1 MTIKIDS
8 EASCRAAY
16 IDYYTNENTK
26 VSAEDMRRIVQ
37 RYDEA
42 TRKSWQVAFTKA
54 SNDENQ
60 YEFDDEQFE
69 DVRLESYEDTKDD
82 YDKDVNVKKEK
93 ARTDL
98 DVADTSIAATGAVA
112 GAAIG
117 TGAAMNALGIQGGG
131 ILGKLLGKLGKM
143 GVTTLGK
150 NPMNMKFVSTSG
162 LVGYILSG
170 ISCILSFATGLAAKT
185 NKANEEE
192 VKAVNELKG
201 EMETQQGV
209 IDEKQ
214 IELKDIQKQIR
225 VASDKATSE
234 NDDANAD
241 IENLAGTHTFYTNS
255 YLYLKGKIDRGEKLS
270 PSEVQQY
277 NGLVKMMNS
286 TSNQIQTRS
295 ESAEIVLNENKDII
309 SGFESDFEFISI
321 NLAEIKGKTD
331 FAAEIDEATK
341 KSCDNQAKIQ
351 KINSFAGYTAAAGM
365 AISTAVFATELGWI
379 NPVAWV
385 VAAGGAVLAGLAI
398 AGAIFSTKA
407 YKEQADYSTQVG
419 EEIGLRVKTEGAN
432 AVAIDNLEDGID
444 DYNITKSTI
453 ESETILK
460 PTDLVQPTAVTV
472 NPFNNSN
479 NDDEQGNKPRYMT

>member
-69 DVRLESYEDTKDD
+69 DIRLESYEETKDE
-82 YDKDVNVKKEK
+82 YDEDVNVKKEK

-98 DVADTSIAATGAVA
+98 DVTDTSIAATGAVA
-112 GAAIG
+112 GTAIG
-117 TGAAMNALGIQGGG
+117 AGAAMNALGIQGTG
-131 ILGKLLGKLGKM
+131 ILGKLLGKLGNIGPK
-143 GVTTLGK
+143 LFGK
-150 NPMNMKFVSTSG
+150 TINISG
-162 LVGYILSG
+162 MIGYILSG
-170 ISCILSFATGLAAKT
+170 ISCVLSFVTGLMAKT

-192 VKAVNELKG
+192 VKAVNDLKG

-214 IELKDIQKQIR
+214 TELKDIQKQIQ

-270 PSEVQQY
+270 TSEVQQY

-286 TSNQIQTRS
+286 TSIQIKTRS
-295 ESAEIVLNENKDII
+295 ESADIVLQKNKDTI
-309 SGFESDFEFISI
+309 SSFESDFEYISI

-351 KINSFAGYTAAAGM
+351 KINSIAGYTAAAGM
-365 AISTAVFATELGWI
+365 AISTAVFAAEIWAAVPLAI
-379 NPVAWV
+379 AVI
-385 VAAGGAVLAGLAI
+385 AGGAVLAGLAI
-398 AGAIFSTKA
+398 TGAVFSGKA
-407 YKEQADYSTQVG
+407 SKEQAEYAIQVG
-419 EEIGLRVKTEGAN
+419 EEVDLRVKTEGAN
-432 AVAIDNLEDGID
+432 AVAVDNLEDGID
-444 DYNITKSTI
+444 DYSITKSTI
-453 ESETILK
+453 ESETILE
-460 PTDLVQPTAVTV
+460 PTDLVKPSAAQI
-472 NPFNNSN
+472 NPFL
-479 NDDEQGNKPRYMT
+479 DDEEV